1 MCAVRWMELEEICEG
16 EVGLESAAHILRA
29 IACICFGVWT
39 PFEKL
44 LESLWALFLEKATW
58 TIPKC

>member
-1 MCAVRWMELEEICEG
+1 MCAVRWMELKEICEG

-39 PFEKL
+39 SFEKSD
-44 LESLWALFLEKATW
+44 ESLRALFLEKAT
-58 TIPKC
+58 